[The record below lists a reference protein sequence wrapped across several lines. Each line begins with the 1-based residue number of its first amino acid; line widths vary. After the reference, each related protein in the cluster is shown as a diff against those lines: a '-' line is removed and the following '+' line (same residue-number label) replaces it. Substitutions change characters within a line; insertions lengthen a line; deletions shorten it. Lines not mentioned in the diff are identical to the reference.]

1 MTALDRAM
9 DEQALLGSVLYDPA
23 AYQTAAHLRPTD
35 FQGAGHSL
43 IWESITRIV
52 TAGHPIDPATVVTDL
67 TARGELERAGGAHAI
82 VELATGVFLPGHA
95 GVYAQL
101 ITERSARRWMG
112 DAGRW
117 LASEAA
123 GTDSPAILI
132 DRAIEGLATI
142 RDSLSTRTAGPGRS
156 YKDLLAL
163 EFTEAWV
170 SPNYLAPQD
179 RLILTGREGLGK
191 STLMRQIAVSVAAGL
206 DPFTH
211 HAVPEKR
218 VLVIDCENSDALNQ
232 GKYHALI
239 RRANH
244 YRGGSEIPRDQLVIE
259 SRVDGL
265 DLTGQR
271 DSAWLLSVVAAN
283 APDLVVIG
291 PIYKLHTG
299 NPHDEEPAR
308 KVIAAL
314 DRVRAT
320 GAALAMEAHAPHG
333 EDVVRPYGA
342 SIWLRWP
349 EFGYG
354 IKRVGNDGY
363 ELMAW
368 RGPRDQRSFPTRLAR
383 GGSWPWRDAD
393 QAEHQQRYADPADI
407 ADRGW
412 PSLPQPGAM

>member
-1 MTALDRAM
+1 MTA

-23 AYQTAAHLRPTD
+23 AYQIAAHLRPTD
-35 FQGAGHSL
+35 FEGAGHAL
-43 IWESITRIV
+43 IWESIIRTIATGRPV
-52 TAGHPIDPATVVTDL
+52 DPATIVADL
-67 TARGELERAGGAHAI
+67 TAHSEIERAGGSHAI
-82 VELATGVFLPGHA
+82 INLATGVFLPGHA
-95 GVYAQL
+95 GVYAQM
-101 ITERSARRWMG
+101 ITEKSARRRMA

-117 LASEAA
+117 LTTQSAGSE
-123 GTDSPAILI
+123 SPALEI
-132 DRAIEGLATI
+132 DRAIEGLAQI
-142 RDSLSTRTAGPGRS
+142 RDSLAARTAGPGRS
-156 YKDLLAL
+156 YEDLLAM
-163 EFTEAWV
+163 EFSETWV

-232 GKYHALI
+232 GKYQALI

-244 YRGGSEIPRDQLVIE
+244 YRGGSRIPRDQLVIE

-265 DLTGQR
+265 DLTSQR
-271 DSAWLLSVVAAN
+271 DSSWLLSVVAAN

-354 IKRVGNDGY
+354 IKRVGAEAY

-393 QAEHQQRYADPADI
+393 QAELSQPYADPVDI
-407 ADRGW
+407 ADRAW
-412 PSLPQPGAM
+412 PSIPAPGRS